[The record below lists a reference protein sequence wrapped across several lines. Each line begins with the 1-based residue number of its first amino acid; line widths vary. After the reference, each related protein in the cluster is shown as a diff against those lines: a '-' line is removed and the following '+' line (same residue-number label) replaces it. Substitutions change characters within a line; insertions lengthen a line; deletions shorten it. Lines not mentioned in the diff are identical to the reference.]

1 MQSDLISIITPMY
14 NGARFIAR
22 TIDSVIVQ
30 TYPNWEMIIV
40 DDGSK
45 DNSPEI
51 VNDYVRRDPRIHL
64 IRKTNGG
71 SASARNMGL
80 KASLGRYVCFLD
92 SDDLWLPEM
101 LEQQISL

>member
-45 DNSPEI
+45 
-51 VNDYVRRDPRIHL
+51 R
-64 IRKTNGG
+64 
-71 SASARNMGL
+71 
-80 KASLGRYVCFLD
+80 
-92 SDDLWLPEM
+92 
-101 LEQQISL
+101 